1 MLAKSQVSNE
11 NITQTIAYFFYE
23 NLLKKYVVNIYLNKF
38 AITKDNPFHVI
49 YFIRKNYTMSQKVVT
64 LGEIMMRLSTP
75 GHERFVQSDSFDV
88 TYGGGE
94 ANVAVA
100 LSNYGLQGV
109 FVTKVPDNALGQA
122 AINHIRRYGV
132 DTQFIAR
139 GGKRLGIYFLETG
152 ASMRAS
158 QVIYDRAGASI
169 SQVDVSE
176 FDLDKILEG
185 ASWFHTTGITPA
197 LSDQA
202 AALTEAALKAAKAKG
217 ITTSIDL
224 NYRKKLW
231 SKEKAR
237 EVMTRLCQYV
247 DVCIGN
253 EEDAD
258 TTLGFKAE
266 GTDVTK
272 GELNLDGYKS
282 VFKQMKDKFGFK
294 YIASTLRESH
304 SASDNGWSALVYDGN
319 EFYHTKQY
327 EVRIVDRV
335 GSGDS
340 FASGFI
346 YGLVSGMPMPEAAE
360 FGVAASALKHTIPGD
375 LNHATLSEVKDLMKG
390 DGSGRVQR

>member
-1 MLAKSQVSNE
+1 
-11 NITQTIAYFFYE
+11 
-23 NLLKKYVVNIYLNKF
+23 
-38 AITKDNPFHVI
+38 
-49 YFIRKNYTMSQKVVT
+49 MSKKVVT
-64 LGEIMMRLSTP
+64 LGEIMLRLSTP
-75 GHERFVQSDSFDV
+75 DFKRFVQADSFDV

-100 LSNYGLQGV
+100 LSNYGLNGV
-109 FVTKVPDNALGQA
+109 FVTKVPDNAIGQS

-158 QVIYDRAGASI
+158 QVIYDRSGASI
-169 SQVDVSE
+169 ADVDVAE
-176 FDLDKILEG
+176 FDFDKIFDG

-197 LSDQA
+197 LSDKA
-202 AALTEAALKAAKAKG
+202 ASLAEAALKAAKAKG
-217 ITTSIDL
+217 LTTSIDL

-231 SKEKAR
+231 TKEKAR
-237 EVMTRLCQYV
+237 EVMTKLCQYV

-258 TTLGFKAE
+258 TTLGFKAKD
-266 GTDVTK
+266 TDVTK
-272 GELNLDGYKS
+272 GELNLEGFKD
-282 VFKQMKDKFGFK
+282 VFRQMKEKFGFK
-294 YIASTLRESH
+294 YIASSLRESH

-346 YGLVSGMPMPEAAE
+346 YGLITGMSLKDSAE

-375 LNHATLSEVKDLMKG
+375 LNHATLNDVKELMKG
-390 DGSGRVQR
+390 DASGRVQR

>member
-1 MLAKSQVSNE
+1 MAK
-11 NITQTIAYFFYE
+11 
-23 NLLKKYVVNIYLNKF
+23 
-38 AITKDNPFHVI
+38 
-49 YFIRKNYTMSQKVVT
+49 KVVT

-75 GHERFVQSDSFDV
+75 DFKRFVQSDSFDV

-94 ANVAVA
+94 ANVAAA
-100 LSNYGLQGV
+100 LCNYGLNGT
-109 FVTKVPDNALGQA
+109 FVSKVPNTAIGQS
-122 AINHIRRYGV
+122 AINHLRRYGV
-132 DTQFIAR
+132 DTQFVAR
-139 GGKRLGIYFLETG
+139 GGKRLGIYFLEPG

-158 QVIYDRAGASI
+158 QVVYDRADASI
-169 SQVDVSE
+169 SEVDASE
-176 FDLDKILEG
+176 FDFDKIFEG
-185 ASWFHTTGITPA
+185 ADWFHTTGITPA
-197 LSDQA
+197 LSDRA
-202 AALTEAALKAAKAKG
+202 AALTLAALKAARARG

-224 NYRKKLW
+224 NFRKKLW
-231 SKEKAR
+231 TKEKAR
-237 EVMTRLCQYV
+237 VVMTELCEYV

-258 TTLGFKAE
+258 LCLGFTSK

-272 GELNLDGYKS
+272 GELNLDGYKD
-282 VFKQMKDKFGFK
+282 VFQQMKAKFGFK

-304 SASDNGWSALVYDGN
+304 SASDNGWSALVYDGS
-319 EFYHTKQY
+319 EFYHTKSY

-346 YGLVSGMPMPEAAE
+346 FGLVTGMKTPDAAE

-375 LNHATLSEVKDLMKG
+375 LNHATLSEVKDLVGG

>member
-1 MLAKSQVSNE
+1 
-11 NITQTIAYFFYE
+11 
-23 NLLKKYVVNIYLNKF
+23 
-38 AITKDNPFHVI
+38 
-49 YFIRKNYTMSQKVVT
+49 MSKKVVT
-64 LGEIMMRLSTP
+64 LGEIMLRLSTP
-75 GHERFVQSDSFDV
+75 DFKRFVQADSFDV

-94 ANVAVA
+94 ANVSAA
-100 LSNYGLQGV
+100 LCNYGLNGT
-109 FVTKVPDNALGQA
+109 FVTKVPNNAIGQS
-122 AINHIRRYGV
+122 AINHLRRYGV

-139 GGKRLGIYFLETG
+139 GGGRLGIYFLETG

-169 SQVDVSE
+169 AEAEISD
-176 FDLDKILEG
+176 FDFDKIFDG
-185 ASWFHTTGITPA
+185 ADWFHTTGITPA
-197 LSDQA
+197 LSDKCTVLA
-202 AALTEAALKAAKAKG
+202 EAALKAAKSKG

-237 EVMTRLCQYV
+237 EVMTKLCQYV

-253 EEDAD
+253 EEDAE
-258 TTLGFKAE
+258 TTLGFKPE
-266 GTDVTK
+266 NTDVTK
-272 GELNLDGYKS
+272 GKLNIEGYKS

-294 YIASTLRESH
+294 YVASTLRESY

-319 EFYHTKQY
+319 EFYHTSQY

-346 YGLVSGMPMPEAAE
+346 YGLVTGMSMKDTAE
-360 FGVAASALKHTIPGD
+360 FAVAASALKHTIPGD
-375 LNHATLSEVKDLMKG
+375 LNHAALNEVKDLMKG
-390 DGSGRVQR
+390 DASGRVQR

>member
-1 MLAKSQVSNE
+1 MAK
-11 NITQTIAYFFYE
+11 
-23 NLLKKYVVNIYLNKF
+23 
-38 AITKDNPFHVI
+38 
-49 YFIRKNYTMSQKVVT
+49 KVVT

-75 GHERFVQSDSFDV
+75 GYERFVQSDSFDV

-94 ANVAVA
+94 ANVAA
-100 LSNYGLQGV
+100 AICNYGLEGR

-122 AINHIRRYGV
+122 AINHLRRYGV
-132 DTQFIAR
+132 DTQHIAR
-139 GGKRLGIYFLETG
+139 GGGRLGIYFLETG

-169 SQVDVSE
+169 ADAE
-176 FDLDKILEG
+176 LKDFNFDKILEG
-185 ASWFHTTGITPA
+185 ADWFHTTGITPA
-197 LSDQA
+197 LSDKCA
-202 AALTEAALKAAKAKG
+202 AIAEAALKAAKAKG

-237 EVMTRLCQYV
+237 EIMTKLCQYV

-258 TTLGFKAE
+258 TTLGFKAK
-266 GTDVTK
+266 GTDITK
-272 GELNLDGYKS
+272 GELNLEGYKD
-282 VFKQMKDKFGFK
+282 VFRQMKEKFNFK

-304 SASDNGWSALVYDGN
+304 SASDNGWSALVYDGTD
-319 EFYHTKQY
+319 FYHTRQY

-346 YGLVSGMPMPEAAE
+346 YGLVSGKEMKEAAE

-375 LNHATLSEVKDLMKG
+375 LNHATVKEVMDLVQG
-390 DGSGRVQR
+390 DASGRVQR

>member
-1 MLAKSQVSNE
+1 
-11 NITQTIAYFFYE
+11 
-23 NLLKKYVVNIYLNKF
+23 
-38 AITKDNPFHVI
+38 
-49 YFIRKNYTMSQKVVT
+49 MSKKVVT
-64 LGEIMMRLSTP
+64 LGEIMLRLSTP
-75 GHERFVQSDSFDV
+75 DFKRFVQADSFDV

-94 ANVAVA
+94 ANVAAA
-100 LSNYGLQGV
+100 LCNYGLNGT
-109 FVTKVPDNALGQA
+109 FVTKVPNNPIGQS
-122 AINHIRRYGV
+122 AINHLRRYGV
-132 DTQFIAR
+132 DTQFIVR
-139 GGKRLGIYFLETG
+139 GGERLGIYFLETG

-158 QVIYDRAGASI
+158 QVVYDRAHASI
-169 SQVDVSE
+169 AEVELNE
-176 FDLDKILEG
+176 FDFDKILDG
-185 ASWFHTTGITPA
+185 AVWFHTTGITPA
-197 LSDQA
+197 LSDKA
-202 AALTEAALKAAKAKG
+202 AALAETVLKTARAKG

-237 EVMTRLCQYV
+237 EVMTKLCQYV

-258 TTLGFKAE
+258 TTLGFKAKD
-266 GTDVTK
+266 TDVTK
-272 GELNLDGYKS
+272 GELNLEGFKD
-282 VFKQMKDKFGFK
+282 VFRQMKEKFNFK
-294 YIASTLRESH
+294 YIASSLRESH

-319 EFYHTKQY
+319 EFYHTKIY

-346 YGLVSGMPMPEAAE
+346 YGLITGMPMKDAAE

>member
-1 MLAKSQVSNE
+1 
-11 NITQTIAYFFYE
+11 
-23 NLLKKYVVNIYLNKF
+23 
-38 AITKDNPFHVI
+38 
-49 YFIRKNYTMSQKVVT
+49 MSKKVVT
-64 LGEIMMRLSTP
+64 LGEIMLRLTTP
-75 GHERFVQSDSFDV
+75 DFKRFVQSDSFEV

-94 ANVAVA
+94 ANVSAA
-100 LSNYGLQGV
+100 LCNYGLNGT
-109 FVTKVPDNALGQA
+109 FVSKVPNNPIGQS
-122 AINHIRRYGV
+122 AINHLRRYGV

-139 GGKRLGIYFLETG
+139 GGDRLGIYFLETG

-169 SQVDVSE
+169 ADVDASE
-176 FDLDKILEG
+176 FDFDKILEG

-197 LSDQA
+197 LSDKA

-217 ITTSIDL
+217 IITSIDL
-224 NYRKKLW
+224 NFRKKLW
-231 SKEKAR
+231 TKEKAR
-237 EVMTRLCQYV
+237 EVMTRLCEHV

-258 TTLGFKAE
+258 LCLGFKAAN
-266 GTDVTK
+266 TDVTK
-272 GELNLDGYKS
+272 GELNLDGFKD
-282 VFKQMKDKFGFK
+282 VFKQMKERFGFK
-294 YIASTLRESH
+294 YIASSLRESH

-346 YGLVSGMPMPEAAE
+346 YGLVTDMAMADAAE
-360 FGVAASALKHTIPGD
+360 FGVAASALKHTIHGD
-375 LNHATLSEVKDLMKG
+375 LNHATLAEVKDLVKG

>member
-1 MLAKSQVSNE
+1 
-11 NITQTIAYFFYE
+11 
-23 NLLKKYVVNIYLNKF
+23 
-38 AITKDNPFHVI
+38 
-49 YFIRKNYTMSQKVVT
+49 MSKKVVT

-75 GHERFVQSDSFDV
+75 DYKRFVQADTFDI

-94 ANVAVA
+94 ANVAAA
-100 LSNYGLQGV
+100 LCNYGLHGT
-109 FVTKVPDNALGQA
+109 FVSKVPDNPLGQA
-122 AINHIRRYGV
+122 AINHLRRYGV

-139 GGKRLGIYFLETG
+139 GGDRLGIYFLETG

-158 QVIYDRAGASI
+158 QVVYDRAGASI
-169 SQVDVSE
+169 AEVELTDFN
-176 FDLDKILEG
+176 FDEILEG
-185 ASWFHTTGITPA
+185 ADWFHTTGITPA
-197 LSDQA
+197 LSDKA
-202 AALTEAALKAAKAKG
+202 AILTEAALKAAKAKG

-237 EVMTRLCQYV
+237 EIMSRLCQYV

-253 EEDAD
+253 EEDAE
-258 TTLGFKAE
+258 TTLGFKAA

-282 VFKQMKDKFGFK
+282 VFQQMKEKFGFK

-319 EFYHTKQY
+319 EFYHTKEY
-327 EVRIVDRV
+327 EVRIIDRV

-346 YGLVSGMPMPEAAE
+346 YGLVTGKSFKEAGE

-375 LNHATLSEVKDLMKG
+375 LNHVTVKEVNDLVKG

>member
-1 MLAKSQVSNE
+1 
-11 NITQTIAYFFYE
+11 
-23 NLLKKYVVNIYLNKF
+23 
-38 AITKDNPFHVI
+38 
-49 YFIRKNYTMSQKVVT
+49 MSKKVVT
-64 LGEIMMRLSTP
+64 LGEIMLRLSTP
-75 GHERFVQSDSFDV
+75 DFKRFVQSDTFDV

-94 ANVAVA
+94 ANVAAA
-100 LSNYGLQGV
+100 LCNYGLNGT
-109 FVTKVPDNALGQA
+109 FVSKVPNNPIGQA
-122 AINHIRRYGV
+122 AINHLRRFGV
-132 DTQFIAR
+132 DTQFVVR

-158 QVIYDRAGASI
+158 QVVYDRADASI
-169 SQVDVSE
+169 SEVDISE
-176 FDLDKILEG
+176 FDFDKILEG
-185 ASWFHTTGITPA
+185 ADWFHTTGITPA
-197 LSDQA
+197 LSDKA
-202 AALTEAALKAAKAKG
+202 ATLTEAALKAAKARG

-237 EVMTRLCQYV
+237 EVMARLCQYV

-258 TTLGFKAE
+258 TTLGFTSK

-272 GELNLDGYKS
+272 GELNLDGYKD
-282 VFKQMKDKFGFK
+282 VFHQMKNKFGFS

-304 SASDNGWSALVYDGN
+304 SASDNGWSALVYDGS
-319 EFYHTKQY
+319 EFYHTKPY

-346 YGLVSGMPMPEAAE
+346 YGLVTGMKMAEAAE
-360 FGVAASALKHTIPGD
+360 FGVAASAIKHTIPGD
-375 LNHATLSEVKDLMKG
+375 LNHATLAEVNELVKG

>member
-1 MLAKSQVSNE
+1 MPK
-11 NITQTIAYFFYE
+11 
-23 NLLKKYVVNIYLNKF
+23 
-38 AITKDNPFHVI
+38 
-49 YFIRKNYTMSQKVVT
+49 KVVT

-100 LSNYGLQGV
+100 LSNYGLNGV

-132 DTQFIAR
+132 DTQFIVR
-139 GGKRLGIYFLETG
+139 GGARLGIYFLETG

-158 QVIYDRAGASI
+158 QVIYDRAGASVAEMDI
-169 SQVDVSE
+169 SE
-176 FDLDKILEG
+176 FDFDKILEG

-197 LSDQA
+197 LSDKA

-258 TTLGFKAE
+258 TTLGFKAK

-272 GELNLDGYKS
+272 GELNLDGYKD
-282 VFKQMKDKFGFK
+282 VFQQMKEKFGFK

-304 SASDNGWSALVYDGN
+304 SASDNGWSALVYDGT
-319 EFYHTKQY
+319 EFYHTKSY

-346 YGLVSGMPMPEAAE
+346 YGLVTGMPMADAAE

-375 LNHATLSEVKDLMKG
+375 LNHATLNDVKELMKG

>member
-1 MLAKSQVSNE
+1 MAK
-11 NITQTIAYFFYE
+11 
-23 NLLKKYVVNIYLNKF
+23 
-38 AITKDNPFHVI
+38 
-49 YFIRKNYTMSQKVVT
+49 KVVT

-75 GHERFVQSDSFDV
+75 DFKRFVQSDNFDV

-94 ANVAVA
+94 ANVAAA
-100 LSNYGLQGV
+100 LCNYGLNGT
-109 FVTKVPDNALGQA
+109 FVSKVPNNALGQS
-122 AINHIRRYGV
+122 AINHLRRYGV
-132 DTQFIAR
+132 DTQYVAR

-158 QVIYDRAGASI
+158 QVIYDRADASI
-169 SQVDVSE
+169 ADVDISE
-176 FDLDKILEG
+176 FDFDKIFEG
-185 ASWFHTTGITPA
+185 TEWFHTTGITPA
-197 LSDQA
+197 LSDKA

-258 TTLGFKAE
+258 TTLGFTSK

-272 GELNLDGYKS
+272 GELNLDGYKD
-282 VFKQMKDKFGFK
+282 VFQQMKEKFGFK

-304 SASDNGWSALVYDGN
+304 SASDNGWSALVYDGT

-327 EVRIVDRV
+327 EIRIVDRV

-346 YGLVSGMPMPEAAE
+346 YGLITGMKMNDAAE
-360 FGVAASALKHTIPGD
+360 FGVAASAIKHTIPGD
-375 LNHATLSEVKDLMKG
+375 LNHATLSDVKDLMGG
-390 DGSGRVQR
+390 DASGRVQR